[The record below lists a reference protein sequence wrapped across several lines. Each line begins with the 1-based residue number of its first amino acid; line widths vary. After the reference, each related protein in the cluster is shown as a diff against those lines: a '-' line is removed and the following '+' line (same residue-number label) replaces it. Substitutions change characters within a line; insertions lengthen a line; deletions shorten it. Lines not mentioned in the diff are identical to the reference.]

1 MDIVEKIRDFVK
13 TECKKPTSKYG
24 REPFEFHFVPVAKY
38 AEELAKELGADKE
51 IVLLAA
57 WLHDI
62 GSIIDGREEHHISGA
77 KIAEEKLKELGY
89 PLKRIEL
96 VKNCIFNHRGSRQ
109 DKRESPEEK
118 ILAEADAIST
128 FDAIPGLFKAAFVY
142 EGKTQD
148 EARKSV
154 RQKLE
159 NKWKQLHLEKSKR
172 IVRLKFEAA
181 MLLLK

>member
-1 MDIVEKIRDFVK
+1 MDIVQKIRDFVK
-13 TECKKPTSKYG
+13 EECEKPTSKYG
-24 REPFEFHFVPVAKY
+24 VEPFEFHFIPVAKY
-38 AEELAKELGADKE
+38 AEGLADELKADKE

-62 GSIIDGREEHHISGA
+62 GSIIDGRGEHHITGA
-77 KIAEEKLKELGY
+77 KIAEEKLKEFSY
-89 PLKRIEL
+89 PPERVEL
-96 VKNCIFNHRGSRQ
+96 VKNCILNHRGSRQ
-109 DKRESPEEK
+109 DSRESLEEK

-128 FDAIPGLFKAAFVY
+128 FDAIPGLFKAAFTY

-148 EARKSV
+148 EAKKSV

-159 NKWKQLHLEKSKR
+159 NKWNQLHLENSKR
-172 IVRLKFEAA
+172 IVQPKFEAA